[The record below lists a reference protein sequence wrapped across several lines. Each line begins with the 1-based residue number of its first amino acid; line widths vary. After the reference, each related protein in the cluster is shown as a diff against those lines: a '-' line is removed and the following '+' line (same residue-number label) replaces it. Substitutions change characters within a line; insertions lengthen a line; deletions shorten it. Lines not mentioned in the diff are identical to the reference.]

1 MCIFAS
7 PCLQTIGNFS
17 FFFLFQ
23 HVREMKFGRSF
34 LLAFC
39 LASCLV
45 EFILAGRDFYK
56 ILGVPKNA
64 NANQI
69 KKAYRKLAKELHPD
83 RNQDDEMANEKFQ
96 DLSAA
101 YEVLSN
107 KDKRATYDRHG
118 EEGVQKMGGGGGGG
132 HDPFSSFFGDFFGGG
147 GGSHEGDEG
156 TPKGADVVIDLFV
169 TLEEAYVGHF
179 VEVKR
184 KKAVY
189 KQTSGTRQCN
199 CRHEMRTEQMGQG
212 RFQMYQVK
220 VCDECPNVKLVQE
233 SKTLE
238 VEIEAGA
245 DNGHTQIF
253 HGEGEPHIEGD
264 PGDLKF
270 KVRILKHSRFERKG
284 DDLYTN
290 VTISLQDALNG
301 FTMEIEHL
309 DGHKVDVSR
318 EKVTWPGARLR
329 KKDEG
334 MPSLE
339 NNNQRGMLIITFDVD
354 FPKTEMS
361 AEQKAQIIEILKQS
375 DIKPKV
381 YNGL

>member
-1 MCIFAS
+1 MRILNVSLLVLTA
-7 PCLQTIGNFS
+7 
-17 FFFLFQ
+17 FLVDF
-23 HVREMKFGRSF
+23 
-34 LLAFC
+34 
-39 LASCLV
+39 V
-45 EFILAGRDFYK
+45 ECGRDFYK
-56 ILGVPKNA
+56 ILGVSKNA

-69 KKAYRKLAKELHPD
+69 KKAYRKQAKELHPD
-83 RNQDDEMANEKFQ
+83 RNPDDEMANEKFQ

-101 YEVLSN
+101 YEVLSD
-107 KDKRATYDRHG
+107 KEKRAMYDRHG
-118 EEGVQKMGGGGGGG
+118 EEGVAKMGGGGGGG

-147 GGSHEGDEG
+147 GGNGGDEG
-156 TPKGADVVIDLFV
+156 TPKGADVTIDLFV
-169 TLEEAYVGHF
+169 TLEEAYNGHF
-179 VEVKR
+179 VEIKR

-212 RFQMYQVK
+212 RFQMFQVK

-233 SKTLE
+233 NKVLE
-238 VEIEAGA
+238 VEVEVGA
-245 DNGHTQIF
+245 DEGHTQIF

-270 KVRILKHSRFERKG
+270 KIRIQKHPRFERKG

-301 FTMEIEHL
+301 FEMEILHL
-309 DGHKVDVSR
+309 DGHMVKVQRD
-318 EKVTWPGARLR
+318 KVTWPGARLR

-334 MPSLE
+334 MPSME
-339 NNNQRGMLIITFDVD
+339 NNNKKGMLIVTFDVE
-354 FPKTEMS
+354 FPKTELTD
-361 AEQKAQIIEILKQS
+361 EQKAQIIEILQQQG
-375 DIKPKV
+375 IKPRA